1 MKKIIFILLI
11 GFGTVFEGFTQLKF
25 GPYIGFGQV
34 YIENRPSQ
42 LLRSV
47 NKKSAFYPLTGIKS
61 ELPLR
66 TENFF
71 LSANVHFLRSKNK
84 ASHIIESQK
93 YLTLTQVS
101 TSLNLNYLVS
111 ENINVGIGFNYLYG
125 VSKERVI
132 STIKYFFENVGVN
145 ITSAYRIKKVKISL
159 MYTIGII
166 ANDKRKIISGGVALK
181 PINAISLNLAYLF
194 ETKLFNKYY

>member
-1 MKKIIFILLI
+1 M
-11 GFGTVFEGFTQLKF
+11 
-25 GPYIGFGQV
+25 
-34 YIENRPSQ
+34 
-42 LLRSV
+42 
-47 NKKSAFYPLTGIKS
+47 
-61 ELPLR
+61 
-66 TENFF
+66 
-71 LSANVHFLRSKNK
+71 
-84 ASHIIESQK
+84 
-93 YLTLTQVS
+93 TLTQVS

-145 ITSAYRIKKVKISL
+145 ITSARIKKVKISL

-194 ETKLFNKYY
+194 EIKLFNKYY